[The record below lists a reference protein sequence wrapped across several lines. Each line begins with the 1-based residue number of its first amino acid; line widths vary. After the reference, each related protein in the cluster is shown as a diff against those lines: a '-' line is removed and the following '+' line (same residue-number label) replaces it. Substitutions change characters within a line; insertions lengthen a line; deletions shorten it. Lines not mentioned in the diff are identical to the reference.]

1 MQIFNWLFR
10 AFVFFALFAFA
21 LNNRHEA
28 TVRWF
33 FGWEW
38 RAPMVFVVLGAFAI
52 GCACGVVAMVP
63 RWWKQRRRVAR
74 VTRDA
79 QTGLADTS
87 SRAEVPVPLSESA
100 LEHPPRDG
108 L

>member
-1 MQIFNWLFR
+1 MQILSWAWR
-10 AFVFFALFAFA
+10 ALVFFALFAFA

-28 TVRWF
+28 TLHWF

-38 RAPMVFVVLGAFAI
+38 RAPMVFVVLGAFTL
-52 GCACGVVAMVP
+52 GCAFGVLAMVP
-63 RWWKQRRRVAR
+63 QRWRRRSAPRDVVAR
-74 VTRDA
+74 P
-79 QTGLADTS
+79 
-87 SRAEVPVPLSESA
+87 AEPSAPPPPVMPPLTESA